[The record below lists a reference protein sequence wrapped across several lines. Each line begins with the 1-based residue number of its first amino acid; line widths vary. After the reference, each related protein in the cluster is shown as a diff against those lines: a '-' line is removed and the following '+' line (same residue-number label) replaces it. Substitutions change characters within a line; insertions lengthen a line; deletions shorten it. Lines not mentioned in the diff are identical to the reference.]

1 MEEKLFDRI
10 ADEEL
15 HYLEDT
21 LGKLDP
27 DELESEYSAGVLTLE
42 LSGGAKIVINS
53 HRAAGQIWMAAF
65 RTAWHFTPEQQ
76 PDGHDGRAW
85 LWKKGAEELRSTL
98 GRILSEKLG
107 RPITV

>member
-15 HYLEDT
+15 HHLEDT

-42 LSGGAKIVINS
+42 LAGGEKIVINS

-65 RTAWHFTPEQQ
+65 RTAWHFTPEAQ
-76 PDGHDGRAW
+76 PAGPGGRAW
-85 LWKKGAEELRSTL
+85 LWKKGEEELRSTL

-107 RPITV
+107 RPISV